1 MKSFAKKL
9 KNYFDTK
16 GFSMPFIVKAA
27 ERISYEEEVHLT
39 IIVMAELLKEP
50 EELVRECVQS
60 CVADTDS
67 IELLKIERVITEYAR
82 MN

>member
-1 MKSFAKKL
+1 MKAFARHL

-16 GFSMPFIVKAA
+16 GISMPFIVKAA
-27 ERISYEEEVHLT
+27 ERISYEEEMHLT
-39 IIVMAELLKEP
+39 VIVMTQLLNVQED
-50 EELVRECVQS
+50 LAQECVLS
-60 CVADTDS
+60 CIADTDS

>member
-1 MKSFAKKL
+1 MKSFAKNL
-9 KNYFDTK
+9 KNYFDIK
-16 GFSMPFIVKAA
+16 GFSMPFIVKAS

-60 CVADTDS
+60 CIADTDS